1 MILANSSEKSFQ
13 VGSDTLFWCI
23 LRLFS
28 SVQFSRSVVSDSLR
42 LRLLQRK
49 KYFKFWDEY
58 ETQRGWVEVGAKPCG
73 PL

>member
-28 SVQFSRSVVSDSLR
+28 SVQSLSRVR
-42 LRLLQRK
+42 LFAIEAVTK
-49 KYFKFWDEY
+49 KKIF
-58 ETQRGWVEVGAKPCG
+58 
-73 PL
+73 